1 MIRGIK
7 NKEKDMKL
15 YIFRHGQT
23 DGNVKNIVQGAG
35 VDIELNAVGR
45 SQAEQLGQ
53 TLKAEHLEAIYCS
66 SMKRAKETA
75 KIVATACNVPVII
88 MQGLEEVHFGE
99 AEGMLSDEAHQ
110 KFADVFDIIHDPTN
124 PNWMNVHVPGGES
137 VKQSLDRIKRVL
149 EHIVIESQRRGYQK
163 IGIATHGALM
173 FNLYQDKFDQDRK
186 FDNCEYFTLEY

>member
-1 MIRGIK
+1 
-7 NKEKDMKL
+7 MKL

-35 VDIELNAVGR
+35 VDIELNALGR
-45 SQAEQLGQ
+45 SQAAQLGQ
-53 TLKAEHLEAIYCS
+53 KLQTEQLDAIYCS

-75 KIVATACNVPVII
+75 KIVADSCKIPVII

-99 AEGMLSDEAHQ
+99 AEGMLSEEAH
-110 KFADVFDIIHDPTN
+110 KKYADIFSIIHDTSN

-137 VKQSLDRIKRVL
+137 VKQSLDRSKRTL
-149 EHIVIESQRRGYQK
+149 EHIVLESQRRGYKK

-173 FNLYQDKFDQDRK
+173 FNLYQDMFGQTHK
-186 FDNCEYFTLEY
+186 FDNCEYFTIEM